1 VRSFCIDW
9 SRCVQKKS
17 FVGAITNFV
26 KKMKLNEADE
36 KKYNEEAVAA
46 TKDVLFKYYETI
58 SNIFNYVAAN
68 SGFMGG

>member
-1 VRSFCIDW
+1 
-9 SRCVQKKS
+9 
-17 FVGAITNFV
+17 
-26 KKMKLNEADE
+26 MKLSEAEE